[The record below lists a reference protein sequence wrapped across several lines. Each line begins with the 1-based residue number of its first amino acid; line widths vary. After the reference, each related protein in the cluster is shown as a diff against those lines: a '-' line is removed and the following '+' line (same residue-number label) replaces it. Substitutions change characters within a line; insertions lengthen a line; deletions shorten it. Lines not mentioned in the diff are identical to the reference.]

1 MSERSNPFDLIHD
14 AIDNVG
20 AGLHARLK
28 VLEAGLARLAEKPPE
43 WEELPHAIKRLGKHR
58 TTIFKLLHDG
68 AMHVEGKIR
77 HQRKPSKGG
86 NQVYLLHRADL
97 DQIFPPTVK

>member
-1 MSERSNPFDLIHD
+1 MSERPNPFDLIHD

-43 WEELPHAIKRLGKHR
+43 WEELPHAMKRLHKSRQTFLSVIHS
-58 TTIFKLLHDG
+58 G

-77 HQRKPSKGG
+77 CQRKPSKGG
-86 NQVYLLHRADL
+86 NDVYCLHRADL
-97 DQIFPPTVK
+97 DQIFTPTVK